1 MQTLLKPFKK
11 VSHLAF
17 AKKFFYQTLSDDLK
31 LTEICIKKIE
41 EKTAKNDQRFLRL
54 IVESG
59 GLKE

>member
-11 VSHLAF
+11 VSHLVF

-31 LTEICIKKIE
+31 LTEICVKKIE
-41 EKTAKNDQRFLRL
+41 EKTAKNDQKFLRL